1 MATFNVTS
9 MRGFIDALTS
19 LGDGDIINVQ
29 NDLDFNE
36 VLTEELSTIRV
47 PTEGYATNCT
57 INGNDH
63 AIYNLTDQLINS
75 HVFNIYAQHLRVNN
89 LQILNYNMMFNLH
102 TLFQFQ
108 NLGNTD
114 NIISGGVFQGKLAD
128 GSSLIYGASVI
139 VQYCMAT
146 FSSGS
151 KGCMTGYPNTQAASW
166 KFCWVKFDGVNASA
180 TAVRPVFGNAD
191 TCYFEGM
198 IRAVSDDNR
207 RLFQNVT
214 NCCVNCSM
222 RASGVYSTPTLA
234 NLVLPVSSA
243 LLTIV
248 NESKYNGTPLES
260 SDSVKWVTDSQM
272 KDSEYLAE
280 LGFNI
285 VH

>member
-63 AIYNLTDQLINS
+63 AIYNLTDQLINR

-102 TLFQFQ
+102 TLFNFD
-108 NLGNTD
+108 NTGNTD

-128 GSSLIYGASVI
+128 GCHLIYGSGAT
-139 VQYCMAT
+139 VQYCMLT

-151 KGCMTGYPNTQAASW
+151 KGCMSGYPITQSTNW
-166 KFCWVKFDGVNASA
+166 KFCWVKFDGVSASD

-198 IRAVSDDNR
+198 IRTVSDANK
-207 RLFQNVT
+207 RLFLQVS
-214 NCCVNCSM
+214 NCCINCSM
-222 RASGVYSTPTLA
+222 RSAGEYSTPTLN
-234 NLVLPVSSA
+234 NLVVPRSSA
-243 LLTIV
+243 VLTIV
-248 NESKYNGTPLES
+248 NESKYTGTQLES
-260 SDSVKWVTDSQM
+260 SDLVKWVTDSQM